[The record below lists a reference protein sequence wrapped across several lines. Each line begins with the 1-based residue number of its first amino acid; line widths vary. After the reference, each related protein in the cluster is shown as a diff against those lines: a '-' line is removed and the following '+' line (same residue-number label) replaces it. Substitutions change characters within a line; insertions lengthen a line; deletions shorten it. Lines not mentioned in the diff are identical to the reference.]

1 MSEPTDE
8 DTRCRALL
16 LELSKYLDG
25 ELTPA
30 RCQEIEQHI
39 SSCTC
44 CTAMAARLRETMD
57 ACRAAREPRL
67 PADVRKRARARIRAL
82 LEE

>member
-1 MSEPTDE
+1 MSQPTDE
-8 DTRCRALL
+8 DSRCRALL

-30 RCQEIEQHI
+30 RCREIEQHI
-39 SSCTC
+39 ASCTC

-57 ACRAAREPRL
+57 ACRAAREHPL
-67 PADVRKRARARIRAL
+67 PADVRQRAQARIKAL

>member
-1 MSEPTDE
+1 MSQPTDV
-8 DTRCRALL
+8 DARCRALL

-30 RCQEIEQHI
+30 RCLEIEQHI
-39 SSCTC
+39 GACTC

-57 ACRAAREPRL
+57 ACRAAREQLL
-67 PADVRKRARARIRAL
+67 PVDVRERARARIKAL

>member
-1 MSEPTDE
+1 MSQTTDE

-30 RCQEIEQHI
+30 RCRDIEQHI
-39 SSCTC
+39 ESCTC

-57 ACRAAREPRL
+57 ACRAAREQQL
-67 PADVRKRARARIRAL
+67 PADVRERARARIKAL
-82 LEE
+82 LQE

>member
-1 MSEPTDE
+1 MSRPPDK

-30 RCQEIEQHI
+30 GCLEIEQHI
-39 SSCTC
+39 GSCAG

-57 ACRAAREPRL
+57 ACRAAREQQL
-67 PADVRKRARARIRAL
+67 PADVRQRAQARIKAL

>member
-1 MSEPTDE
+1 MSQLPGADI
-8 DTRCRALL
+8 RCRALL
-16 LELSKYLDG
+16 LELSRYLDG

-30 RCQEIEQHI
+30 RCKEIEQHVG
-39 SSCTC
+39 SCTG

-57 ACRAAREPRL
+57 ACRAAREQHL
-67 PADVRKRARARIRAL
+67 PADVRERARARIKAL